1 MKKVVTKCDQ
11 YNVFVVLCENK
22 QKAFKKYILMEVTS
36 AALFISVSLMV
47 FGISYYYFTTRNKER
62 MAILEKGLSPDFFK
76 GDTHFLPLI
85 LTLGIVSI
93 GISLGI
99 VVGSFLS
106 SIDIEGAKYIMLPFS
121 IFLFLGISLVV
132 SYYVLKSIQR
142 KQ

>member
-1 MKKVVTKCDQ
+1 
-11 YNVFVVLCENK
+11 
-22 QKAFKKYILMEVTS
+22 MEVTS
-36 AALFISVSLMV
+36 AALFISISLTV
-47 FGISYYYFTTRNKER
+47 FGISYYYFTTRYKER

-76 GDTHFLPLI
+76 SNTHYLPFI

-99 VVGSFLS
+99 VAGIFLKS
-106 SIDIEGAKYIMLPFS
+106 RIEGASHLLLAFS

-132 SYYVLKSIQR
+132 SYFVLKAIQR